1 MAMAEPRIVLRPVNR
16 LWPTARVPSN
26 HALTV
31 RRSVGHFGSRL
42 LRRRSVMGLC
52 FVAPALLTLA
62 ATFVY
67 PVGYNIWLS
76 LYSYNLS
83 ELYLGIHFV
92 GFQNYATELSD
103 PYFWTALRNSLLV
116 TLMSLAL
123 ELPVGMAL
131 AMMLHRRVRWHGV
144 FRFLII
150 LPLLLIP
157 AVTAYMWRFMFQYD
171 GIVNYALNLVDIGA
185 VNWATTTTGLASVI
199 IVTVW
204 GNASFSLIVF
214 LAGLQSVDP
223 ELWAAAKVDGAG
235 PMKRFLH
242 ITLPLMRP
250 FILVVLAIRT
260 MDLLRLFDEGYVLTA
275 GAPARTTET
284 LSQVVYTD
292 TFTYFNIG
300 QGSALAVMEGIAVI
314 AAVLFCFMLL
324 GLRRGT

>member
-1 MAMAEPRIVLRPVNR
+1 M
-16 LWPTARVPSN
+16 SQGS
-26 HALTV
+26 ALTV
-31 RRSVGHFGSRL
+31 CRSSGRRGAQL
-42 LRRRSVMGLC
+42 LRRRWVMGLC

-67 PVGYNIWLS
+67 PLGYNLWLS
-76 LYSYNLS
+76 LHTYNLS

-92 GFQNYATELSD
+92 GLQNYAVELAD
-103 PYFWTALRNSLLV
+103 PYFWSALRNSLIV
-116 TLMSLAL
+116 TFASLAL
-123 ELPVGMAL
+123 ELPIGMAL
-131 AMMLHRRVRWHGV
+131 AMMLHRRVRWSGV
-144 FRFLII
+144 LRFLII

-157 AVTAYMWRFMFQYD
+157 AVTAYMWSFMFQYD
-171 GIVNYALNLVDIGA
+171 GVVNYVLRLVHVGA
-185 VNWATTTTGLASVI
+185 VNWAATTTGLISVI

-204 GNASFSLIVF
+204 GNASFSLIIF

-235 PMKRFLH
+235 PVKRFLYV
-242 ITLPLMRP
+242 TLPLMRP

-260 MDLLRLFDEGYVLTA
+260 MDLLRLFDEGYILTG

-300 QGSALAVMEGIAVI
+300 QGSALAVMEGLIVI
-314 AAVLFCFMLL
+314 AAVLFCFMML
-324 GLRRGT
+324 GQRRDA